1 MKTYTFKVDMS
12 DGGER
17 KMLKIAFLIMKIWI
31 PIEKQ

>member
-1 MKTYTFKVDMS
+1 MKTYTFRLEMS

-17 KMLKIAFLIMKIWI
+17 KMLKIAFLNMKIWI